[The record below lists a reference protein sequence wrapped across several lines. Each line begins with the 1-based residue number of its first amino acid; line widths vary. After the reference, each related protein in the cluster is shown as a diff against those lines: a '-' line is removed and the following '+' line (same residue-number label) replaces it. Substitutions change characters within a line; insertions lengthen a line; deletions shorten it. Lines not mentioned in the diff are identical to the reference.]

1 MVIEM
6 SLSSLTAAAVAAAL
20 VAAASV
26 LAFTVLPGLF
36 VWAAFI
42 GWASYDHS
50 GATPRIRALLQN
62 AISALDK
69 YGPHPVTQS
78 QVGDPDKS

>member
-6 SLSSLTAAAVAAAL
+6 NLSPLAAAALAAAL

-26 LAFTVLPGLF
+26 LAFSAMPALF

-42 GWASYDHS
+42 AWASYDHS
-50 GATPRIRALLQN
+50 GACVYRKPKLGVVVVR
-62 AISALDK
+62 SAKD
-69 YGPHPVTQS
+69 GV
-78 QVGDPDKS
+78 